1 MGPISWNYHGTHI
14 MELSWDPYHGTIMG
28 PISWNPNL
36 FSHGTQI
43 YFQTRQHLANG
54 NSSEFLGQTDCVLLI
69 SLRHGVSSELSS
81 DNRVF
86 QWRGIKRRR
95 NTKGH

>member
-1 MGPISWNYHGTHI
+1 MGPDIY
-14 MELSWDPYHGTIMG
+14 
-28 PISWNPNL
+28 
-36 FSHGTQI
+36 HGTQI

-81 DNRVF
+81 DVLDGAMDRSVF
-86 QWRGIKRRR
+86 AKRPMSP
-95 NTKGH
+95 